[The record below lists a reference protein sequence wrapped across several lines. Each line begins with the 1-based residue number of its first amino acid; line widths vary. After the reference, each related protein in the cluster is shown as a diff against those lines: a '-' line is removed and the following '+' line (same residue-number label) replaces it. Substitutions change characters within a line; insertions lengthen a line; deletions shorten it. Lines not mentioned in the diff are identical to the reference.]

1 MKLDVH
7 FKNCRRDVN
16 ERVRLEHI
24 FKLAVLDYCA
34 SVEKLSQMK
43 DDDPLEYLQTM
54 KRGWWALDGHI
65 PATEIAALK
74 AELRF
79 TK

>member
-16 ERVRLEHI
+16 GRVRLEHI
-24 FKLAVLDYCA
+24 FKMAVLDYCT

-43 DDDPLEYLQTM
+43 NDDPLEYLQTL
-54 KRGWWALDGHI
+54 KRGWWALDGYI
-65 PATEIAALK
+65 TATEIASLK

>member
-7 FKNCRRDVN
+7 FQNCRRGVS

-24 FKLAVLDYCA
+24 FKMAVLDYCA

-43 DDDPLEYLQTM
+43 DDDPLEYLQTL
-54 KRGWWALDGHI
+54 KRGWWALDSYI
-65 PATEIAALK
+65 TAIEIASLK